1 MSPRTMAPIYLS
13 SAQENMKKFQE
24 ENRFNVKNI
33 KPKDLDKSG
42 LEKPSHA
49 PSPLITGRVVSVAT
63 PGQFQSPDV
72 RKPGPNRPDMS
83 KFIGVSP
90 SVASTKESGSQHS
103 VLSEEINF
111 VNVNLGGYNPNQT
124 LLSQLT
130 EASGSNKSSV
140 QNTPVIAKKTTKSTV
155 KKALNV
161 QETLLKYLGM
171 PSSAKTEK
179 KAETQEGTQPTQ

>member
-1 MSPRTMAPIYLS
+1 
-13 SAQENMKKFQE
+13 
-24 ENRFNVKNI
+24 
-33 KPKDLDKSG
+33 

-72 RKPGPNRPDMS
+72 RKPGNRPDMS

-90 SVASTKESGSQHS
+90 QGVSVTSTKESGSQHS

-171 PSSAKTEK
+171 PSASKNEK
-179 KAETQEGTQPTQ
+179 KAENQEGAQATQ